1 MSQPENQGK
10 DRFQYAMNLTL
21 ASIAGQV
28 GCLTLV
34 IIFVALF
41 AGLWLDRYLDTKPL
55 FTIVLLI
62 GSVPVTL
69 FIMFRVVR
77 AATNR
82 IKPVQ
87 NSETTK
93 IPNPEEDSDRD

>member
-1 MSQPENQGK
+1 MSQPKNQGK

-41 AGLWLDRYLDTKPL
+41 AGLWLDGRMDSKPM
-55 FTIVLLI
+55 FTIILLI
-62 GSVPVTL
+62 GSAPVTL
-69 FIMFRVVR
+69 FLMFRVVKT
-77 AATNR
+77 ATKR
-82 IKPVQ
+82 IKPIE
-87 NSETTK
+87 NKE
-93 IPNPEEDSDRD
+93 IPEEEHNSGRNS

>member
-1 MSQPENQGK
+1 MSQPEKQGK

-69 FIMFRVVR
+69 FLMFRVVK

-87 NSETTK
+87 NTKSNTISTT
-93 IPNPEEDSDRD
+93 EEDADRE

>member
-1 MSQPENQGK
+1 MSQPENQEK
-10 DRFQYAMNLTL
+10 NRFQYAMNLTL

-41 AGLWLDRYLDTKPL
+41 GGLWLDRFLDTKPL
-55 FTIVLLI
+55 FTIILLI

-69 FIMFRVVR
+69 FLMFRVVK
-77 AATNR
+77 AATSR
-82 IKPVQ
+82 IKPIQDEVL
-87 NSETTK
+87 TK
-93 IPNPEEDSDRD
+93 IPTLEEDSDRE

>member
-1 MSQPENQGK
+1 MSQPEKQGK

-34 IIFVALF
+34 IIFIALF
-41 AGLWLDRYLDTKPL
+41 AGLWLDRSFDTRPL
-55 FTIVLLI
+55 FTIVLLL

-69 FIMFRVVR
+69 YLMFRVVK
-77 AATNR
+77 AATSR
-82 IKPVQ
+82 ITPVQ
-87 NSETTK
+87 ENHTTLSD
-93 IPNPEEDSDRD
+93 EEDFNRE

>member
-69 FIMFRVVR
+69 FLMFRVVK
-77 AATNR
+77 AATSR

-87 NSETTK
+87 NSKKNKTPT
-93 IPNPEEDSDRD
+93 PQEDSDRE

>member
-1 MSQPENQGK
+1 MSEPENEGK
-10 DRFQYAMNLTL
+10 DRLQYALNLTL

-41 AGLWLDRYLDTKPL
+41 AGLWLDRYFDTRPI
-55 FTIVLLI
+55 FTIILLLS
-62 GSVPVTL
+62 SVPVTL
-69 FIMFRVVR
+69 FLMFRLVK
-77 AATNR
+77 AATSR

-87 NSETTK
+87 ENIK
-93 IPNPEEDSDRD
+93 IPTIEEDKNRE

>member
-1 MSQPENQGK
+1 MSQPEKQGK

-34 IIFVALF
+34 IILVALF

-55 FTIVLLI
+55 FTIVILI

-69 FIMFRVVR
+69 FLMFRVVK

-87 NSETTK
+87 NTKSNTISTT
-93 IPNPEEDSDRD
+93 EEDADRE

>member
-1 MSQPENQGK
+1 MSETKKQGK
-10 DRFQYAMNLTL
+10 NLQQAYTLTL

-28 GCLTLV
+28 GLLTLG

-41 AGLWLDRYLDTKPL
+41 GGLWLDGQLGTKPM
-55 FTIVLLI
+55 FTIILLI
-62 GSVPVTL
+62 ASVPVTV

-82 IKPVQ
+82 IQPTETQETPEEEQ
-87 NSETTK
+87 NSGK
-93 IPNPEEDSDRD
+93 NS

>member
-1 MSQPENQGK
+1 MSQPEKQGK

-41 AGLWLDRYLDTKPL
+41 AGLWLDRYFDTRPL

-69 FIMFRVVR
+69 FLMFRVVK
-77 AATNR
+77 AATGR

-87 NSETTK
+87 ENKKNHT
-93 IPNPEEDSDRD
+93 NEEDSDRG

>member
-1 MSQPENQGK
+1 MSQPEKQGK

-28 GCLTLV
+28 GCLTLI

-55 FTIVLLI
+55 FTIVLLV

-69 FIMFRVVR
+69 FLMFRVVK
-77 AATNR
+77 AATSR
-82 IKPVQ
+82 IKPIQ
-87 NSETTK
+87 NSEKTK
-93 IPNPEEDSDRD
+93 NPNLEEDADRE

>member
-10 DRFQYAMNLTL
+10 ERFQYAMNLTL

-41 AGLWLDRYLDTKPL
+41 AGLWLDNYLDTKPL

-69 FIMFRVVR
+69 FLMFRVVR
-77 AATNR
+77 AATSR

-93 IPNPEEDSDRD
+93 IPTLEEDSDRE